1 MICCGGH
8 TRRVYVVLLGSVVLS
23 GAIFVG
29 CNSSDTGNATQSGY
43 TFASESATL
52 TNRYF
57 PAKAGHVIT
66 FVGHGS
72 FEGSHYVWMFTEGET
87 IQGIATLHET
97 GTVINA
103 NGETSVQFDS
113 MLAQDING
121 NVHVL
126 KNGGELCGVA
136 AGLVPTLLMPGEPKV
151 GDKFAPGANYAG
163 SVLSL
168 DEKVDSYTGVLHTQF
183 IVNQAD
189 NTKNQYDDY
198 WSPGIGQVK
207 SVWSLAD
214 GTTGYW
220 VRAYPDFHTMQ
231 ADLLACTQSGPLGAD
246 ARNVFS
252 QNYNVPSDRL
262 EQGTWDCDI
271 HCWGKIA
278 CDFEM
283 ESLIAVA
290 VWRIRAN
297 MDGWLFIDECGG
309 DLDSYCYK
317 HARYFNHWQWHQGE
331 LESTM
336 GHSCFRH

>member
-8 TRRVYVVLLGSVVLS
+8 KRWVYVVLLGSVVLS

-136 AGLVPTLLMPGEPKV
+136 AGLVPTLLMPDEPKV